1 MKFREIEDTDKVYPG
16 EYLLHKPS
24 NQIVICG
31 AFMKSENKIKA
42 LSNGRLMIDDI
53 ATFSKIVLNKN
64 ERKNRRA
71 TRCKGCSG

>member
-53 ATFSKIVLNKN
+53 ATFNKIVLNKN
-64 ERKNRRA
+64 ERKTRRA